1 MSAGFEELDWRPTP
15 IGTLSL
21 RRRKNPSSGED
32 IYEIKLGDAFLM
44 SSLFTAAEIALAE
57 LGLAAAPGAE
67 IDVVVGGLGL
77 GYTAE
82 AALQDG
88 RVRSLTV
95 VEALPEVIE
104 WHQTGLLPLGET
116 LSADPRCRFLEG
128 DFFRLSREARGFD
141 PTDPNRRFHAI
152 LLDIDH
158 SPRQWLRPDNA
169 AFYTPD
175 GLRRMAARLHPS
187 GVFALWSND
196 PPDEDFQAS
205 LSEVFPSSDAHVV
218 SFPNLHQDRPAT
230 NTVYVAIA

>member
-104 WHQTGLLPLGET
+104 VHQTGLLPLGET

-141 PTDPNRRFHAI
+141 PTNPNRRFHAI